1 MKKKI
6 YLIGLNLY
14 SIFLSLKIKKDF
26 KNIDIHIIEASN
38 DFLKAYQYIK
48 IKNYFVNPGFHAFE
62 NVRSNELLKFLK
74 KIIAVKKISKTRG
87 ILIGDNLISYTDEF
101 SLWPSHI
108 ITKYK
113 LKKRK
118 IKINPTKNI
127 KYLNRNYLKYLTSN
141 YFGKNVSYKNT
152 ISSAYPWFFP
162 PNYDLLSKDEG
173 SVFNSKVRKKKIKH
187 SFIFPKKGIFFDIAL
202 SIKKLLK
209 KEKIKIE
216 LNKPIKFLKRKKLIT
231 YEGYPDLNNNKK
243 IVCVPVVP
251 LTYSFEQ
258 KKIKIPFKPVKY
270 YTGLIEVKNYIRS
283 DIDKFTEIVTSSE
296 FAYGLTRIS
305 LYSDVFNIK
314 KKIYQIEFIEHLNEP
329 NPDIQVEKIINL
341 ISKFIKF
348 KTEKKSNVK
357 LIGYSFVRN
366 IFRPSKKLIDDLSKK
381 SVNFFKGNKNVIF
394 PRQITWPINSNKHLH
409 YATEDYNKIIKQF
422 INVKK

>member
-74 KIIAVKKISKTRG
+74 KIIALKKISKTRG

-101 SLWPSHI
+101 NLWPSHI

-113 LKKRK
+113 LKKKK

-173 SVFNSKVRKKKIKH
+173 SVFNSKVRKKK
-187 SFIFPKKGIFFDIAL
+187 
-202 SIKKLLK
+202 
-209 KEKIKIE
+209 
-216 LNKPIKFLKRKKLIT
+216 N
-231 YEGYPDLNNNKK
+231 
-243 IVCVPVVP
+243 
-251 LTYSFEQ
+251 
-258 KKIKIPFKPVKY
+258 
-270 YTGLIEVKNYIRS
+270 
-283 DIDKFTEIVTSSE
+283 
-296 FAYGLTRIS
+296 
-305 LYSDVFNIK
+305 
-314 KKIYQIEFIEHLNEP
+314 
-329 NPDIQVEKIINL
+329 
-341 ISKFIKF
+341 
-348 KTEKKSNVK
+348 
-357 LIGYSFVRN
+357 
-366 IFRPSKKLIDDLSKK
+366 
-381 SVNFFKGNKNVIF
+381 
-394 PRQITWPINSNKHLH
+394 
-409 YATEDYNKIIKQF
+409 
-422 INVKK
+422 